1 MKNTSAA
8 TSSKWRGLI
17 YTSTSELRATPN
29 MSSFPFPFFRLYRGT
44 PFHNFR
50 LGKSSAADP
59 LSPIQSF
66 MLYGAHLSAAKLFF
80 SFFLSLPLLPP
91 PPICQEHLPHH
102 QPRRWA
108 GLPLVEGSTDMFSF
122 EFGSSSEHNYT
133 TSWCL
138 HFKCYSIKKFH
149 YGNRTRTPCNGKL
162 VVNYHVLHKCVDLLG
177 NIPIR
182 AQRL

>member
-1 MKNTSAA
+1 VKNTSAA

-80 SFFLSLPLLPP
+80 SFFLSLPILPP

-108 GLPLVEGSTDMFSF
+108 GLPLVEGATDMFSF

-138 HFKCYSIKKFH
+138 HFKCHSIKKFH
-149 YGNRTRTPCNGKL
+149 YGNRTRTPALSHPISSTN
-162 VVNYHVLHKCVDLLG
+162 KCLDCLD
-177 NIPIR
+177 
-182 AQRL
+182 A